1 MVERREKEEPG
12 GGRRMFFYSC
22 GQNENQEDIERMS
35 IEHAERGS
43 TVNSDC
49 GAAYNNVASVIGG
62 KHNTVNHSEFFKD
75 PSSGV
80 HTNTVEGRNA
90 LLKTFIRRMGT
101 TFSMNTEVLW
111 NYIDHYLWRQWFTND
126 TLSMQFAV
134 FIIALY
140 DQHGFA

>member
-49 GAAYNNVASVIGG
+49 GAAYNCFSDRR
-62 KHNTVNHSEFFKD
+62 KTQHSESF
-75 PSSGV
+75 
-80 HTNTVEGRNA
+80 R
-90 LLKTFIRRMGT
+90 
-101 TFSMNTEVLW
+101 
-111 NYIDHYLWRQWFTND
+111 
-126 TLSMQFAV
+126 V
-134 FIIALY
+134 FQGPIEWCPY
-140 DQHGFA
+140 KHC